1 VTPTLLQ
8 TVLRRAARLTDD
20 PTAPGASDAD
30 LLRRFADAHDEA
42 AFQTL
47 LDRHGPLAWAVCR
60 QMLADPA
67 DAEDAF
73 QATFL
78 ALVQSAGKLGRVK
91 SVGGWLHGVAV
102 KVCLKVRRSAVRR
115 KAREARSAKPEA
127 VPSGPQ
133 WDDLHAAVHEEVER
147 LPAALRAVF
156 VLCELEG
163 MRQPDAAA
171 KLGCKLGTLSARLT
185 RARQALLKALT
196 ARGLAPTLAVGTV
209 AVGSSAAAVP
219 LMLMEKA
226 ILLARGATDAGFAV
240 PSVVFKLAQSVTE
253 GTLMTTK
260 LLVAA
265 GFAAAGLM
273 LTAAGGWADAQGQPP
288 ARELTRPAPRPQP
301 PEPPRPPEPPP
312 SPGPTRL
319 YDPPPAHGRQSTP
332 QRVEHLI
339 LDMPKMSFTKEEL
352 SKADELTKA
361 AVTKLIRVQEMSGWE
376 FAGQV
381 GEGRAAQ
388 LVFKRPKGNPLADRG
403 PRGNPNFL
411 PPDAPPA
418 PRARDPFSPPPLDPR
433 RDRVTDP
440 DPRGP
445 RDPFSPPPLDP
456 QPGAGLPGG
465 PGMSGGMPGMPGMPG
480 MSGMGGP
487 GGMPGGMPGMPGMP
501 GGSGMSG
508 MGGPGRPLARQP
520 EVAEIYVLELKHAAP
535 LAMSQ
540 HVKGFFPDAIVVVD
554 DATGSL
560 LIRCDN
566 PTLEG
571 IEQLLLRLDKS
582 PRPKTGPLDPP
593 LPKVSR

>member
-1 VTPTLLQ
+1 MTPTLLQ

-273 LTAAGGWADAQGQPP
+273 LPAAGGWADAQGQPP
-288 ARELTRPAPRPQP
+288 AREATRPAPRPQP

-319 YDPPPAHGRQSTP
+319 YDPPPAHGRQSAP

-339 LDMPKMSFTKEEL
+339 FDMPKMSFTKEEL

-411 PPDAPPA
+411 PSDAPPA
-418 PRARDPFSPPPLDPR
+418 PRA
-433 RDRVTDP
+433 
-440 DPRGP
+440 

-487 GGMPGGMPGMPGMP
+487 G
-501 GGSGMSG
+501 
-508 MGGPGRPLARQP
+508 RPLARQP

-540 HVKGFFPDAIVVVD
+540 HVKAFFPDATVVVD
-554 DATGSL
+554 EASSSL
-560 LIRCDN
+560 LIRCDK